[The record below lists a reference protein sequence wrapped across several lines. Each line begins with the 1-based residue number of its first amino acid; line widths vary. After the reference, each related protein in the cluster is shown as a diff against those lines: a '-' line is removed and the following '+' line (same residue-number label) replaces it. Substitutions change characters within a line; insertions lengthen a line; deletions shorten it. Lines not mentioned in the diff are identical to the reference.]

1 MIRFHAPGRALSG
14 PTLAA
19 AHVVMSAVLAAP
31 FAGSVLAAADPA
43 PAADTAVRA
52 TGPASVPP
60 IATSDLAPIQSG
72 LDYHSFANVEQFRVT
87 RLELDLRVDSDHKI
101 LRGVVGLQIKR
112 LDPGATELV
121 LDTRDL
127 SVTGVAQK
135 AQDVLG
141 ALSKAETTWVS
152 RPYHFERK
160 DKILGEALVIE
171 LPPSKKPTEFIRI
184 EYETSPTASA
194 LQWLT
199 PEQTAGKRKPFLFTQ
214 SEAIGARSWI
224 PLQDTPQVRM
234 TYKAV
239 IHTSPDV
246 LAVMSAKADSGELGR
261 QVLHNG
267 EYSFVMPEA
276 IPSYLIA
283 LAVGD
288 LAFKETGPRT
298 GVYAEKSVLQAA
310 AKEFADTES
319 MIQTGEK
326 LFGPYRWDR
335 YDILVLPPSFP
346 MGGMENPRLSFITPT
361 VIAGDKSL
369 VSVIAHELAH
379 SWSGNLVT
387 NATWRD
393 LWLNEGF
400 TVYLQSRI
408 MIAVYGERRERME
421 GVLGLRSLREE
432 MARLAPGDQVLAIDL
447 RDRDPDE
454 VFSLVPYEKGR
465 LFLTFLDAK
474 FGRER
479 FDEFLRGY
487 FDHFAFK
494 SISTEQFLKYLKDN
508 LLDRVPGIVTYAEVM
523 AWVSGP
529 GIPPD
534 AVLPTTDAFAVV
546 DEARASWISGKI
558 PAKKLDTH
566 DWIAQQWLYFLDNM
580 PAPGSPALLTAA
592 QMADLDR
599 AFGFTR
605 TVNAEIGHSW
615 FLLVIRNHYQP
626 SYVRLEEYLKT
637 IGRRKLIKPLY
648 EELMKTPAGA
658 AQAKRVY
665 ALARPGYHPQTVAA
679 IDAIVN
685 EASESP
691 DE

>member
-1 MIRFHAPGRALSG
+1 MIRHCVAGLVLTGSS
-14 PTLAA
+14 LAA
-19 AHVVMSAVLAAP
+19 AA
-31 FAGSVLAAADPA
+31 
-43 PAADTAVRA
+43 
-52 TGPASVPP
+52 
-60 IATSDLAPIQSG
+60 DLAPIQSG

-87 RLELDLRVDSDHKI
+87 RLSLDLRVDSEQKI

-112 LDPGATELV
+112 LDPSATELI

-127 SVTGVAQK
+127 SILEVAQK
-135 AQDVLG
+135 PQDVLG
-141 ALSKAETTWVS
+141 ALSKTETTWVS

-160 DKILGEALVIE
+160 DKILGQALVIE
-171 LPPSKKPTEFIRI
+171 LPPSSRPTEFVRI

-199 PEQTAGKRKPFLFTQ
+199 PKQTAGKRKPFLFTQ

-224 PLQDTPQVRM
+224 PLQDTPQVRV
-234 TYKAV
+234 TYKAI

-246 LAVMSAKADSGELGR
+246 LAVMSAKSEPNDGLGR
-261 QVLHNG
+261 PIKRNG
-267 EYSFVMPEA
+267 EYSFTMPEA
-276 IPSYLIA
+276 VPSYLIA

-288 LAFKETGPRT
+288 LGFKETGPRT
-298 GVYAEKSVLQAA
+298 GVYAEKSVLQKA

-319 MIQTGEK
+319 MLQSSEK
-326 LFGPYRWDR
+326 LFGSYRWER

-369 VSVIAHELAH
+369 VAVIAHELAH

-400 TVYLQSRI
+400 TDYLESRI
-408 MIAVYGERRERME
+408 MNAVYGERREMME
-421 GVLGLRSLREE
+421 RVLGLRALRDDL
-432 MARLAPGDQVLAIDL
+432 ARLQPADQALAIDL
-447 RDRDPDE
+447 RDRDPDAA
-454 VFSLVPYEKGR
+454 FSAVPYEKGR

-487 FDHFAFK
+487 FDHFAFH
-494 SISTEQFLKYLKDN
+494 SITTEQFLQYLREN
-508 LLDRVPGIVTYAEVM
+508 LLDRFPGIVTRDQVM
-523 AWVSGP
+523 AWVGGP
-529 GIPPD
+529 GIPAD
-534 AVLPTTDAFAVV
+534 AVLPTTDAFAAV
-546 DEARASWISGKI
+546 DGARGSWVAGKV
-558 PAKKLDTH
+558 PAQKLDTH
-566 DWIAQQWLYFLDNM
+566 AWVAQQWLYFLDNM
-580 PAPGSPALLTAA
+580 PLLTAA
-592 QMADLDR
+592 QLAELDQ
-599 AFGFTR
+599 AFAFSR
-605 TVNAEIGHSW
+605 TANAEIGQSW

-626 SYVRLEEYLKT
+626 GYVRLEQYLQT
-637 IGRRKLIKPLY
+637 VGRRKLIKPLY

-685 EASESP
+685 PQSENSEMP